1 MNKPLLSRLLKAAR
15 AAARN
20 SYSPFSGFAV
30 GAAVLA
36 DDDRIHS
43 GTNIENSSFG
53 LTICAERVA
62 IFGAI
67 SAGAR
72 TIRAV
77 LVYADTESLT
87 PPCGACLQ
95 VISEFGTNPEVILA
109 NGREMR
115 QYHLR
120 DLLPQG
126 FRLE

>member
-1 MNKPLLSRLLKAAR
+1 MLKAAR

-20 SYSPFSGFAV
+20 SYSPFSDFKV

-36 DDDRIHS
+36 DNDRVYT

-62 IFGAI
+62 IFNAV

-72 TIRAV
+72 TVKAV
-77 LVYADTESLT
+77 LIYADTDTLT

-95 VISEFGTNPEVILA
+95 VINEFGTNPKIVLA
-109 NGREMR
+109 NGREIR
-115 QYHLR
+115 QYRLR

-126 FRLE
+126 FRLK

>member
-1 MNKPLLSRLLKAAR
+1 MNKTMLNLLLKAAR

-20 SYSPFSGFAV
+20 SYSPFSDFEV

-36 DDDRIHS
+36 DDGRVHS

-62 IFGAI
+62 VFNAI

-72 TIRAV
+72 AVKAV
-77 LVYADTESLT
+77 LVYADTDTLT

-95 VISEFGTNPEVILA
+95 VINEFGTNAEIILS
-109 NGREMR
+109 NGRETR
-115 QYHLR
+115 QCRLR

-126 FRLE
+126 FRLK